1 MAKSSP
7 PFLHRNRG
15 NALRFENLERE
26 REKEKIGGWG
36 RRLLSS
42 M

>member
-15 NALRFENLERE
+15 NALRFENFERE
-26 REKEKIGGWG
+26 RKKEQVKIVGGG
-36 RRLLSS
+36 FLSL
-42 M
+42 